1 MIKILAAVRR
11 KPGMTHAEFLEY
23 IEHQHGKIAQAKP
36 LGVKRYVQNHVIDS
50 AFGVDSDTSYT
61 QTFHRDSITE
71 LFFDDMSGL
80 IHTFSNPYTQQ
91 TTGPDARNF
100 ADLSKQ
106 AAQLMDD
113 AEIFNAGAAPLKWKA
128 MIFLKKNPT
137 LNLDTFFTAW
147 DLAHDAIASQ
157 YPHFQNALRRYV
169 RSRYLPEGDRVTSY
183 FGANIAVYEGASS
196 MWFEYEADLF
206 SFREYQR
213 SLFQQ
218 LSDDGIA
225 LSSESFFV
233 YVKEVVILNL
243 RQ

>member
-11 KPGMTHAEFLEY
+11 KPGMTHAEFLKY

-50 AFGVDSDTSYT
+50 AFGVDSDISYT

-71 LFFDDMSGL
+71 LFFDNMSDL
-80 IHTFSNPYTQQ
+80 IHTFSDPYTQQ
-91 TTGPDARNF
+91 TTGPDAKNF
-100 ADLSKQ
+100 ADLSNQ

-113 AEIFNAGAAPLKWKA
+113 VETSDAGTAPLKWKA
-128 MIFLKKNPT
+128 IIFIKKNPT
-137 LNLDTFFTAW
+137 VNLDTFFTAW
-147 DLAHDAIASQ
+147 DSAHDAIASK
-157 YPHFQNALRRYV
+157 YPNFQNALRRHV

-183 FGANIAVYEGASS
+183 FGPNIAVYEGASS
-196 MWFEYEADLF
+196 MWFENEADLF
-206 SFREYQR
+206 IFRQYQR

-218 LSDDGIA
+218 LSDEGVA

-233 YVKEVVILNL
+233 YVKEVVILDL
-243 RQ
+243 CQ